1 MSICLFSRHIRY
13 ISVILWT
20 NFDSWPQKFGLLESL
35 WRSSQEIW
43 ESNRPPLY
51 LCQLSRLDGCLRQR
65 KHHSVPYPENL
76 PTWEIPER
84 FRWNDEHW
92 GCPCCISIVSYT
104 GSLLFH
110 ERFTIYMENITC
122 VLFFC
127 HCVFLLSSIC
137 GQIEKWVNLKWRV
150 HIIVLNHCKV
160 NTFWCI

>member
-1 MSICLFSRHIRY
+1 M
-13 ISVILWT
+13 ILWT

-65 KHHSVPYPENL
+65 KHHSIPYSENL
-76 PTWEIPER
+76 PTWEIPAR

-104 GSLLFH
+104 GSFAVSWK
-110 ERFTIYMENITC
+110 IYNLHGKYRLCFI
-122 VLFFC
+122 FC
-127 HCVFLLSSIC
+127 HCVFLLSCIC
-137 GQIEKWVNLKWRV
+137 GQIEKWVNLKWRI
-150 HIIVLNHCKV
+150 HIIIVLKHCKV